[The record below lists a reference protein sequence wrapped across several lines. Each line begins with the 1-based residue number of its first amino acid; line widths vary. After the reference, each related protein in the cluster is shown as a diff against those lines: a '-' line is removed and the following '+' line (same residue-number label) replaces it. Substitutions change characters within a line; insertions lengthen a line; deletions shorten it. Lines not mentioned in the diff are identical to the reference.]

1 RSAVGPSVAGGVTAS
16 RSRLAVHVLRGL
28 VRAETQELRMAQPA
42 FGGPFYESDLGEEL
56 RFDPL
61 EGLHFRG
68 SDPAAPA
75 RGVGIRQVGKGAAG
89 RAQGLEIVQQAA
101 TQVRDESCAH
111 LSREAQLLAFVGADE
126 QRVDVG
132 RRAQAVAA
140 DDEFLGALELQLLP
154 VVWALIGL

>member
-68 SDPAAPA
+68 GDPAAPA

-89 RAQGLEIVQQAA
+89 RAQWLQVLKQAP
-101 TQVRDESCAH
+101 TQVRNETCPH
-111 LSREAQLLAFVGADE
+111 LAGET
-126 QRVDVG
+126 
-132 RRAQAVAA
+132 
-140 DDEFLGALELQLLP
+140 
-154 VVWALIGL
+154 